1 MPPSRPIPPAGVW
14 KPTPGEM
21 PRRPP
26 GILVGATLCAFMERL
41 RCVAL
46 GCVWWA
52 LPRKRFLP
60 SICTSPFPPPA
71 QMGMSRS
78 EDIHRPHFTN
88 GKEIAT
94 EGQEPRVSCLWYFSS
109 WRGADIWRCL
119 PCCFGSCPFYLILGR
134 IKRPLYLECKIQ
146 FWKPKIKVSTGLLFL
161 KPSRKS
167 LFPCLFQFLEATY
180 ISWLWPIAHIT
191 PSSCLSHCIY

>member
-1 MPPSRPIPPAGVW
+1 MLP
-14 KPTPGEM
+14 
-21 PRRPP
+21 
-26 GILVGATLCAFMERL
+26 C
-41 RCVAL
+41 
-46 GCVWWA
+46 
-52 LPRKRFLP
+52 LPRFSWFSRIKAPQIISSFLQ
-60 SICTSPFPPPA
+60 S
-71 QMGMSRS
+71 S
-78 EDIHRPHFTN
+78 EKVDHFC
-88 GKEIAT
+88 
-94 EGQEPRVSCLWYFSS
+94 PCSHCFY
-109 WRGADIWRCL
+109 RGADIWRCL